1 MDIFS
6 PQKRSE
12 IMSLVRSKNSKAE
25 CLVFS
30 YLRKEKI
37 YFQKH
42 YKRAAGN
49 PDIALPRKQK
59 AVFIDGDY
67 WHGRYPEKVTK
78 NKFWLN
84 KIAANIT
91 RDQLVN
97 SELDAAG
104 WGVLR
109 IWESDINRKRTREE
123 ALEKIKYF
131 LTSYK

>member
-42 YKRAAGN
+42 YKKATGN
-49 PDIALPRKQK
+49 PDIALPRKQI
-59 AVFIDGDY
+59 AVFIDGDF
-67 WHGRYPEKVTK
+67 WHGRHLEKVT
-78 NKFWLN
+78 NDKFWLDKIN
-84 KIAANIT
+84 KNIN
-91 RDQLVN
+91 RDLKVN
-97 SELDAAG
+97 SELKAEG
-104 WGVLR
+104 WRILR
-109 IWESDINRKRTREE
+109 VWESDINRKRTRENM
-123 ALEKIKYF
+123 LEKIKVF
-131 LTSYK
+131 LTS

>member
-6 PQKRSE
+6 HQKRSE

-37 YFQKH
+37 YFKKH
-42 YKRAAGN
+42 YRRAVGN
-49 PDIALPRKQK
+49 PDIALPRKHK

-67 WHGRYPEKVTK
+67 WHGRFPEKITK
-78 NKFWLN
+78 NQFWLN
-84 KIAANIT
+84 KIAANIA

-123 ALEKIKYF
+123 ALEKIKVF
-131 LTSYK
+131 LKS